1 MADGINLGKAYV
13 QIIPSAEGIKGS
25 ISGLLDGEATSA
37 GESSGN
43 KFSSAMGGVLKTGLG
58 IAATGA
64 VAVGTFA
71 KSIVDG
77 AKETAAMGDNVDKMS
92 QKIGISSQAFQEW
105 DYVFGQNGANIAIL
119 ETGMK
124 TLASTIADA
133 GNGSTSAQEKL
144 SALGL
149 TYEDLG
155 NLTQEDIFA
164 TVIERLQ
171 EMPEGADRTS
181 AAADLLG
188 KSAMELGPLL
198 NQTAEDTQALK
209 DQAHELGAVMSDDA
223 VKQSAAFTDSMDNLS
238 KAASGAKNQ
247 LADNFLPGL
256 TDVTNGL
263 AGLIAGSEGASEQVS
278 KGFDELAKGVK
289 TALPQII
296 TAITDLAGSI
306 AEVAPDLLKAL
317 GDGIID
323 AIPDL
328 IPVVTDLILN
338 LVDMLLDM
346 LPSIIEAGLQVI
358 LALALGIAEALPE
371 MIPTIVDVVLTIVDA
386 LIDNVDLLIDASIAL
401 IIGLAE
407 GLINALPKLIEK
419 APEIITKLVEAL
431 IRNAPKLVMAAV
443 EVIGTLVKG
452 VFDNLPKIVESGYK
466 IILSLLDGV
475 KEYFSMAM
483 DVGGQVV
490 DYIWNGI
497 KSLDPLQWGQDLIQS
512 FVDGIMAGISWV
524 GDAVSSV
531 ADTVRSFLGFSE
543 PEDGPLS
550 NFHTFAPDMMKLF
563 AQGIDQNVG
572 LVMNSVDD
580 LSDQIAGSLNDG
592 LDAAAIDV
600 NANMSANGRAG
611 MSGVN
616 MGGVTI
622 QVFGVPGQD
631 ERIIAQRVSE
641 ILNRQVVN
649 TRAVFA

>member
-37 GESSGN
+37 GESSGS

-92 QKIGISSQAFQEW
+92 QKIGISAQAFQEW

-124 TLASTIADA
+124 TLASTVADA

-238 KAASGAKNQ
+238 KAADGAKNQ
-247 LADNFLPGL
+247 LAANFLPGL

-358 LALALGIAEALPE
+358 LALALGIAKALPE

-600 NANMSANGRAG
+600 NANMSANGRTG

-622 QVFGVPGQD
+622 QVFGAPGQD

-641 ILNRQVVN
+641 ILNRQVMN